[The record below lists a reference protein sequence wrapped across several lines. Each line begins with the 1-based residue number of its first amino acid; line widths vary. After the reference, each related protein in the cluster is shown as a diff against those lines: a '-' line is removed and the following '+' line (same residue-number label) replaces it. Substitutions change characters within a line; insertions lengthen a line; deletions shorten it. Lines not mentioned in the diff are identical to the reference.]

1 MIFSAL
7 AYLLIAALAIA
18 ALAVFMLPVY
28 VCVCRN
34 LGGHIALSKEIDGEF
49 CRTYK
54 MAPQREW
61 EPVVHSA
68 EDCYKMIF
76 EGLDGSF
83 GHVSPVAIRWD

>member
-1 MIFSAL
+1 
-7 AYLLIAALAIA
+7 
-18 ALAVFMLPVY
+18 
-28 VCVCRN
+28 
-34 LGGHIALSKEIDGEF
+34 
-49 CRTYK
+49 

-83 GHVSPVAIRWD
+83 GHVSPVAIRWDELPSHFIPSDAFFEVFRTFIV